1 MAEAAALIRRLGSLK
16 SQREPLER
24 IYRDCML
31 FVDPYRADGWQGSAM
46 TGEQAQQQQALLT
59 DSTGPD
65 SYRMLAASVK
75 QGVTPS
81 NSRWFGM
88 EVGHDTDEER
98 QWLDLSAE
106 TLWENIHNS
115 NYDAESFEAALD
127 LVGAGWFVML
137 IDEDA
142 ERGGLVFT
150 SYPLSECYV
159 ASSRADG
166 RPDTLYRSFRISAE
180 QAVNDYGAEAVSEQV
195 RKLAAD
201 RPDELVEFLQAIYP
215 RSGLNHRQDKRLAKN
230 LSFASCHVE
239 CATQRTVR
247 ESGFHECPFIAPRW
261 KRIQANSAYGI
272 GPIAVALP
280 DIKTLNMLVRYE
292 LDAAAL
298 ATSGMWIAEDD
309 GVLNPR
315 TVKVGPKKVIVAN
328 SVDSMKPLMTGA
340 DFNVTFSIKGDL
352 QRSIR
357 KVMMSDQL
365 EPKDGPAMTATEVHV
380 RVNLIRQLLGPVYGR
395 LQAEWLQPM
404 IERCF
409 GLAFRAGVFTPP
421 PESLQNRDYFVTY
434 VSPMARAQKL
444 EDVSAMD
451 RYEVSLANSA
461 ASLAQIDPQRAIAI
475 LDNYDFDV
483 AARKRAELLGVPQ
496 DAVPTS
502 KIIAKVRQLREQAT
516 QAAQQQAV
524 LQQAATSAA
533 DAAGKKMGETAAA

>member
-1 MAEAAALIRRLGSLK
+1 MAADPSAITRRLGAMRSL
-16 SQREPLER
+16 REPLER
-24 IYRDCML
+24 IYRDCIT
-31 FVDPYRADGWQGSAM
+31 FVDPYRGDGWQNALV
-46 TGEQAQQQQALLT
+46 TAEQAQQQQALLT

-88 EVGHDTDEER
+88 EVGNDTDEER
-98 QWLDLSAE
+98 QWLDTSAE

-115 NYDAESFEAALD
+115 NYDAEGFEAALD
-127 LVGAGWFVML
+127 LTSIGWFVMM

-150 SYPLSECYV
+150 TYPASECFI

-166 RPDTLYRSFRISAE
+166 RPDTLLRPFRISAE
-180 QAVNDYGAEAVSEQV
+180 QAVNDYGDKVSEQV
-195 RKLAAD
+195 QKLARD
-201 RPDELVEFLQAIYP
+201 RPDELVEFVQAIYP
-215 RSGLNHRQDKRLAKN
+215 RSGRNHRMDRKLAVN
-230 LSFASCHVE
+230 LPFASCHVE
-239 CATQRTVR
+239 VGTQRLVR
-247 ESGFHECPFIAPRW
+247 ESGFHECPFVAPRW
-261 KRIQANSAYGI
+261 KRIQSNSAYGI
-272 GPIAVALP
+272 GPVAVALP
-280 DIKTLNMLVRYE
+280 DIKTLNTLIRYE

-315 TVKVGPKKVIVAN
+315 TIKVGPKKVIVAN

-340 DFNVTFSIKGDL
+340 DFNVSFTIKADL

-409 GLAFRAGVFTPP
+409 GLAFRAGVFSPP
-421 PESLQNRDYFVTY
+421 PESLRNRDYFVTY

-451 RYEVSLANSA
+451 RYEQSLAAGA
-461 ASLAQIDPQRAIAI
+461 AQLAQVDPQRAVAL

-483 AARKRAELLGVPQ
+483 AARKRAELLGVPA

-502 KIIAKVRQLREQAT
+502 KVIAKVRQLREQAM
-516 QAAQQQAV
+516 QAAAQQQT
-524 LQQAATSAA
+524 LQAGANSAA
-533 DAAGKKMGETAAA
+533 EAAGKKMGEQAVA